1 MVLIHKMYVKNV
13 LFIYHSPSDNT
24 KKLSKHLQFKIK
36 KLNPNT
42 NLIVSKAIET
52 NIDSFN
58 SIDGVIKWLVYL
70 YFITLEQ
77 D

>member
-1 MVLIHKMYVKNV
+1 MYLKNI
-13 LFIYHSPSDNT
+13 LFIHHSPSDNT
-24 KKLSKHLQFKIK
+24 KKLSNHLQSKIR

-58 SIDGVIKWLVYL
+58 SIDGVIIGTTENFGYMSGL
-70 YFITLEQ
+70 T
-77 D
+77 